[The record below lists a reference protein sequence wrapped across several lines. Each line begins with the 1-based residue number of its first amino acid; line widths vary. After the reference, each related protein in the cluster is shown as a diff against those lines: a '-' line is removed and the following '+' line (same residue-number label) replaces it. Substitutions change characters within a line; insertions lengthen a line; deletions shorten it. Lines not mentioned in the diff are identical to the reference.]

1 MSDTHDRRF
10 GMARLSELVER
21 TAEVTGI
28 PEATVREVSRRL
40 REGGLIQTGKG
51 GRYGGADMTP
61 TDAASLLT
69 GLLIVKASAVSFAE
83 IASLTK
89 VHLSRLTSHSARGH
103 RVVSARWD
111 RRLEL
116 SAFCRLKSG
125 HVFGDA
131 VAALIASFSN
141 GEFERRMPKW
151 GWVEVSIHVY
161 SSKATA
167 SSVRNPEAAIDFET
181 EALGHSGLLYIERR
195 TAERIQ
201 ASPASKWSDIA
212 EGRNSDLLVGAHIR
226 DATLKSVGLLLR
238 NSESRNA

>member
-1 MSDTHDRRF
+1 
-10 GMARLSELVER
+10 MAKLSELVLR
-21 TAEVTGI
+21 IAEVTGI

-69 GLLIVKASAVSFAE
+69 GLLIVKASSASFAE

-89 VHLSRLTSHSARGH
+89 AHLRGLTAHSGRGH

-116 SAFCRLKSG
+116 SAFCGLKSG
-125 HVFGDA
+125 HAFGDA

-151 GWVEVSIHVY
+151 GWVAVWIEVCN
-161 SSKATA
+161 SKATA
-167 SSVRNPEAAIDFET
+167 SSVRDPEAMIEFET
-181 EALGHSGLLYIERR
+181 EALGHSTLLYIQRR
-195 TAERIQ
+195 TAERIE
-201 ASPASKWSDIA
+201 ASAPSKWSDIA
-212 EGRNSDLLVGAHIR
+212 EGRNSDLLVGARIR

-238 NSESRNA
+238 NSEPSNA